1 MKRETKRKL
10 VSILFPEKCPYCRI
24 AVKPCEIACEECTEK
39 LPSRIYEKTV
49 NGSYKVLSAVP
60 YKDNF
65 ADAIKRI
72 KFGGKKQYAY
82 QLAKLMYEK
91 LNTWEHTENYDV
103 ITFVPL
109 HEDTL
114 KSRGFNQSKLLA
126 EELAYMMGLPCL
138 KLLKKT
144 KKNQPQHNLTADKR
158 EKNVKGVF
166 KCEDKSL
173 VKGKKILVIDDIV
186 TTGFTLGEC
195 TKILADAEAE
205 SIQLMTFALSLPK
218 TT

>member
-1 MKRETKRKL
+1 M
-10 VSILFPEKCPYCRI
+10 
-24 AVKPCEIACEECTEK
+24 EK
-39 LPSRIYEKTV
+39 LPERIYEKTV

-60 YKDNF
+60 YKDQF

-91 LNTWEHTENYDV
+91 LSTWEHKEDYDV
-103 ITFVPL
+103 ITYVPL
-109 HEDTL
+109 HEETL
-114 KSRGFNQSKLLA
+114 KTRGFNQSKLLA
-126 EELAYMMGLPCL
+126 EELAIMMNLPCL
-138 KLLKKT
+138 KLIKKSR
-144 KKNQPQHNLTADKR
+144 KNQPQHTLTRDKR
-158 EKNVKGVF
+158 QKNVKGVF

-173 VKGKKILVIDDIV
+173 VKGKKILLVDDIV

-195 TKILADAEAE
+195 TKILTDAEARD
-205 SIQLMTFALSLPK
+205 IQLLTFAVSLSK